1 MTKISTYDDLLL
13 EKKRLKL
20 QLQAQKMELRSEIV
34 IIKEKLRPV
43 STVVEFADKLLT
55 KDKHN
60 PLIDTGLSVG
70 IDLIL
75 RKLVLRNAGWVI
87 KLIMPLFVRN
97 YLSHEIKD
105 DAGWMQKITRFL
117 QKKFA

>member
-1 MTKISTYDDLLL
+1 MTKISTYDELLL

-20 QLQAQKMELRSEIV
+20 QLQAQKMELQTEIAV
-34 IIKEKLRPV
+34 IKEKLRPV
-43 STVVEFADKLLT
+43 STVIEFADKLLT

-60 PLIDTGLSVG
+60 PLIDTGLALGV
-70 IDLIL
+70 DLLLKKI
-75 RKLVLRNAGWVI
+75 VLRNAGWII
-87 KLIMPLFVRN
+87 KIIMPLFVRN

-117 QKKFA
+117 QQKFA